1 MKPLILGL
9 AAVLALSACQV
20 QKTWITGALP
30 ALPAAPVWRLNGSG
44 GFAGPR
50 LKFFAECCRD
60 CGQNR

>member
-1 MKPLILGL
+1 M
-9 AAVLALSACQV
+9 
-20 QKTWITGALP
+20 TWITGALP
-30 ALPAAPVWRLNGSG
+30 ALPAAPIWRLNGSG